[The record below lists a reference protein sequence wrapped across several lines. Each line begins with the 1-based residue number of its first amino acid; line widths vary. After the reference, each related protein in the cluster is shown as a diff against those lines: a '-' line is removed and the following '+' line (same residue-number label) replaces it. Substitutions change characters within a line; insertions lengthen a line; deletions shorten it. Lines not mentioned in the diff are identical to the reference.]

1 MFEGKIEELIKSLE
15 PRKVIFEKTHP
26 DAKLPTKATEGSAC
40 YDVYSVE
47 DAVVEFGKITIV
59 NLGFK
64 VKIPAGYE
72 IVVRPR
78 SGLAFKQG
86 ITIVNAPGTID
97 EDYRGEVKVALSS
110 LLEIPDNHIF
120 IAKGGRVAQI
130 ALKKVETYEFVEGKV
145 DEDTQR
151 GVGGFGSTGN

>member
-1 MFEGKIEELIKSLE
+1 MLL
-15 PRKVIFEKTHP
+15 KVIFEKTHP

-47 DAVVEFGKITIV
+47 DANIKFSEITIV

-78 SGLAFKQG
+78 SGLAFKDG
-86 ITIVNAPGTID
+86 ITIINAPGTID
-97 EDYRGEVKVALSS
+97 EDYRGEMKVALST
-110 LLEIPDNHIF
+110 LKGTPLNLFIPAGSRI
-120 IAKGGRVAQI
+120 AQI

-145 DEDTQR
+145 DENTQR
-151 GVGGFGSTGN
+151 GSGGFGSTGIH